1 MALLFARCVN
11 FKVFAEEYGVGK
23 ELARWEGG
31 GGGLVENYSLGN
43 ISKSIYNW
51 GLLYC
56 SKNVVFYFSF
66 GDKTEMF
73 RPVMVEPSPEYL
85 EATWK

>member
-1 MALLFARCVN
+1 MWQRESHLHTFALPWKKERLIAGYLEPYWA
-11 FKVFAEEYGVGK
+11 VFD
-23 ELARWEGG
+23 
-31 GGGLVENYSLGN
+31 
-43 ISKSIYNW
+43 
-51 GLLYC
+51 
-56 SKNVVFYFSF
+56 FTFSF

>member
-23 ELARWEGG
+23 ELARWDGG
-31 GGGLVENYSLGN
+31 GGDLVENYSLGN
-43 ISKSIYNW
+43 ISKSICNW